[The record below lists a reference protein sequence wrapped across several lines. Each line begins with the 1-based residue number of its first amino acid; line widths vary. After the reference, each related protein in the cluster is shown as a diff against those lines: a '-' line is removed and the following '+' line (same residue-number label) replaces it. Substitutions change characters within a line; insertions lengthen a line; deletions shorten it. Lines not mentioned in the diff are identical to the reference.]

1 MRFQVPQF
9 VDVEDKIFGP
19 FTLKQFIYLGGG
31 AGLIIA
37 LFTTVPK
44 VLAFFLSIP
53 IVLLSL
59 SLTFFKLN
67 NQPFILILESF
78 FKYITNKKLYI
89 WKKEEAQ
96 VKKKSAEETNTE
108 MYVPKLS
115 QSKLKDLSWSLDVK
129 NTGTQQEE
137 PGSGE
142 KV

>member
-31 AGLIIA
+31 AGVVIA
-37 LFTTVPK
+37 LFTTIPK
-44 VLAFFLSIP
+44 IFAFFLSIP

-59 SLTFFKLN
+59 ALTFFKLN
-67 NQPFILILESF
+67 NQSFILILESF
-78 FKYITNKKLYI
+78 FKYTTNKKLYI
-89 WKKEEAQ
+89 WKKDEAQ
-96 VKKKSAEETNTE
+96 VRKTAGEATNVE

-137 PGSGE
+137 PGSVE
-142 KV
+142 KI